1 MNYQNQKLVNLMKTK
16 DYLDVVIKDKHK
28 EFQID
33 SEIRPNC
40 PHCNSSIIKKNGKTK
55 NGTQRYLCLSDKC
68 SKSFSSNTN
77 TFISGSK
84 KLHKYLFKM
93 IKYTVDR
100 LTIREISDDLD
111 VPITTVWTWRTKIL
125 SFLEELTDDV
135 SPLTRLIYL
144 DETYVKVSLKGT
156 KPKDMQGKSYK
167 TKKPV
172 VAKRELLCIQTLIDD
187 SKRPLFKIN
196 GTAKLTREKLDSF
209 LLPFIKDED
218 VIVTDGEPAYIG
230 FTDDHYITH
239 ERILNYKEKSDNGYS
254 LGPIN
259 SIHSSFK
266 FMLSKYKGIS
276 SKRLNGYINLFIVK
290 YTFKQIFTNTELI
303 NHIYESMLDSN
314 FKITNEQIKQAKFP
328 IDIDKLYRDLKNEG
342 LVE

>member
-1 MNYQNQKLVNLMKTK
+1 MKTK

-156 KPKDMQGKSYK
+156 KPKDM
-167 TKKPV
+167 
-172 VAKRELLCIQTLIDD
+172 
-187 SKRPLFKIN
+187 
-196 GTAKLTREKLDSF
+196 
-209 LLPFIKDED
+209 
-218 VIVTDGEPAYIG
+218 
-230 FTDDHYITH
+230 
-239 ERILNYKEKSDNGYS
+239 
-254 LGPIN
+254 
-259 SIHSSFK
+259 
-266 FMLSKYKGIS
+266 
-276 SKRLNGYINLFIVK
+276 
-290 YTFKQIFTNTELI
+290 
-303 NHIYESMLDSN
+303 
-314 FKITNEQIKQAKFP
+314 
-328 IDIDKLYRDLKNEG
+328 
-342 LVE
+342 